1 MLAFCSLKF
10 YVRYLIKVLP
20 RCSLQVTKE
29 NLLPEVS
36 ILPSLVGI
44 SPVKV
49 EIQFFYK
56 LPRDLTLV
64 TWSKNFVALR
74 VGASHSKSA
83 PSLVWCP
90 WIFYKWKCNLF
101 YLPRGLT
108 RPPHRG
114 VIRIYWW
121 GLPAVCYDPDKFGDH
136 RYCDSG

>member
-20 RCSLQVTKE
+20 RYSLQVTKE

-64 TWSKNFVALR
+64 T
-74 VGASHSKSA
+74 
-83 PSLVWCP
+83 
-90 WIFYKWKCNLF
+90 
-101 YLPRGLT
+101 
-108 RPPHRG
+108 
-114 VIRIYWW
+114 
-121 GLPAVCYDPDKFGDH
+121 
-136 RYCDSG
+136 

>member
-1 MLAFCSLKF
+1 M
-10 YVRYLIKVLP
+10 
-20 RCSLQVTKE
+20 

-36 ILPSLVGI
+36 TLPSLVGI

-90 WIFYKWKCNLF
+90 WIFYKWKL
-101 YLPRGLT
+101 
-108 RPPHRG
+108 
-114 VIRIYWW
+114 IYFIYH
-121 GLPAVCYDPDKFGDH
+121 VVSQDH
-136 RYCDSG
+136 LIEGSFESIGGGSL